1 MNQSACKLDWNSID
15 FWDQNS
21 YFYLP
26 CLSNKCSHM
35 HHKCILKSI
44 QNTPWKSSEN
54 LLFRKLN
61 YLIPNL
67 CKTLRFIWNFLFLA
81 LLIPRPFLK
90 RRSQHP
96 VSLIHQ
102 LYPLLH
108 LAFITLRL
116 LRDFLK
122 VIIALKALLL
132 PRLLI
137 SQLEFYLLLL
147 SLYQ

>member
-1 MNQSACKLDWNSID
+1 MNQLACKLDWNSID

-21 YFYLP
+21 CYYLP

-35 HHKCILKSI
+35 HRIYILKSI
-44 QNTPWKSSEN
+44 QNTPWKSSES

-67 CKTLRFIWNFLFLA
+67 CKTWHFIWNFLFLA
-81 LLIPRPFLK
+81 LLIPMLSLK

-96 VSLIHQ
+96 VSLIHL

-108 LAFITLRL
+108 LAFIRLRL

-132 PRLLI
+132 LGLLI

-147 SLYQ
+147 FLYQ

>member
-1 MNQSACKLDWNSID
+1 M
-15 FWDQNS
+15 
-21 YFYLP
+21 
-26 CLSNKCSHM
+26 LS
-35 HHKCILKSI
+35 
-44 QNTPWKSSEN
+44 
-54 LLFRKLN
+54 
-61 YLIPNL
+61 
-67 CKTLRFIWNFLFLA
+67 
-81 LLIPRPFLK
+81 LK

-108 LAFITLRL
+108 LAFIRLRQ